1 MKNLD
6 KLSENELEQ
15 IFKIAFEKVSKTSI
29 QFKQDTLLYFYA
41 YYKHAND
48 QSSLKVIHQPENGE
62 ELVNAFKA
70 NALFQI
76 RGLSSRDAKI
86 KYIELA
92 EKYLGNLISDEV
104 NHIVLKRKA

>member
-1 MKNLD
+1 MRNLE
-6 KLSENELEQ
+6 KLSEDELEQ
-15 IFKIAFEKVSKTSI
+15 LFKIAFKKVSKTSI

-41 YYKHAND
+41 YYKHANE
-48 QSSLKVIHQPENGE
+48 QSSLKVIHHPENGE

-76 RGLSSRDAKI
+76 RGLSSKEAKI

-92 EKYLGNLISDEV
+92 EKYLGNLITDE
-104 NHIVLKRKA
+104 IDLMLLKNKA

>member
-1 MKNLD
+1 MEDLY
-6 KLSENELEQ
+6 KLTENELEQ
-15 IFKIAFEKVSKTSI
+15 LFKIAFKKVSETKI

-48 QSSLKVIHQPENGE
+48 QSSLKVVHQPENGE

-86 KYIELA
+86 KYIQLA
-92 EKYLGNLISDEV
+92 EKYLGNTITDELFS
-104 NHIVLKRKA
+104 ILKKNKA